1 MKQAISQGVCRRHGR
16 AEARP
21 AEPQAETPAP
31 PTGSVLVI
39 VLWITLGL
47 VSIALYFANSMA
59 LELRAADNRAS
70 AIAADQ
76 AIEGA
81 ARYVAYV
88 LTTYATNGVMP
99 DLTEYQAEAVPVGD
113 AHFWIIGRDNSYPV
127 AHPDRVAFGLVDES
141 SKLNLNIANT
151 NTLGQLPRMTDD
163 LLDGILDWR
172 NPNSNGGTALYYG
185 MAQPPYQCKGAPF
198 ESVDELRLVY
208 GTTMDILVGDDLNR
222 NGVLD
227 PNEPDEDGNDQV
239 DPGILEYLTV
249 YSREPNAHSDGTP
262 LVNINNRAQVL
273 ALLQSNF
280 GGGRANQII
289 SRLFPAV
296 ANSGTASSGT
306 TRPGT
311 TRPGTTNSGTTT
323 GSQTTSGTM
332 TGLLQFYLRAS
343 SGPSGLSEQEFQQI
357 YPDLAVGGTAY
368 TQGRVN
374 INTASATVLSCLPGM
389 DISSAQQVVSY
400 RQSNPNNLGSI
411 AWIVDA
417 LGRGSTPILGLEG
430 YDYITTRSFQF
441 MADIAAVGAHGRG
454 YRRVRFIFDISDG
467 SARIIYRQD
476 LTRLGWALGDAV
488 RQRIGGQ
495 GA

>member
-249 YSREPNAHSDGTP
+249 YSREPNAHSDGTAV
-262 LVNINNRAQVL
+262 VNINNQAQL
-273 ALLQSNF
+273 LQLLQSNL

-289 SRLFPAV
+289 TRLFPV
-296 ANSGTASSGT
+296 TANTGT

-311 TRPGTTNSGTTT
+311 MGSVTTRPGTTTARARP
-323 GSQTTSGTM
+323 GTM
-332 TGLLQFYLRAS
+332 TGLLQFYLR
-343 SGPSGLSEQEFQQI
+343 SGLSEQEFQQI
-357 YPDLAVGGTAY
+357 YSDLTVGGTAY

-417 LGRGSTPILGLEG
+417 LGRGSTPILGLETG
-430 YDYITTRSFQF
+430 DFITTRSFQF